1 MSRTLSIAAA
11 LGLSVAGAAGFLVM
25 PLILGAAVIDLDL
38 DEAQVG
44 YLAAVVLAGST
55 VSALCAAAIVRKA
68 SWHLIGHVGL
78 GLQIVGFIITAFL
91 DSFVP
96 VLAAITVASLGG
108 GITYSLALTALSDHQ
123 NASGLFGFSI
133 AGQVLFQVI
142 GMILLPVFLEPGGFG
157 LSLLVLAGIA
167 FIAFPVVRLLPPGG
181 REDMQYA
188 SITTSEIFSQS
199 KGIFALTGCFFFFV
213 NIGALWAY
221 IERIGSMA
229 GFDPESLGQAM
240 AAGVAFGV
248 LGSLV
253 ASWQKDRYGLVL
265 PLSLGTVGTLGGL
278 ALLSVPSSLV
288 VFFAG
293 FALYNFVWNYSLTYQ
308 YTAVAQSDTSGR
320 FVAATPTFHGLGGTV
335 GPIVAAMYVAP
346 GNLMSVSVVAG
357 SAVVISLI
365 MFIPAVLRKRL
376 TS

>member
-1 MSRTLSIAAA
+1 MSRTLSVAAA

-25 PLILGAAVIDLDL
+25 PLVLGAAVIDLDL

-44 YLAAVVLAGST
+44 YLGAVVLAGST
-55 VSALCAAAIVRKA
+55 VSALCAAAVVRKA
-68 SWHLIGHVGL
+68 SWHLIGYIGL
-78 GLQIVGFIITAFL
+78 GLQIAGLTVAAFL

-96 VLAAITVASLGG
+96 VVAAITVASLGG

-123 NASGLFGFSI
+123 NASELFGFSI
-133 AGQVLFQVI
+133 AAQVLFQVI
-142 GMILLPVFLEPGGFG
+142 GMILLPVFLKPGGLG

-167 FIAFPVVRLLPPGG
+167 LIAFPVVKFLPLGG
-181 REDMQYA
+181 REDEQYA
-188 SITTSEIFSQS
+188 SITTSEIFSQPR
-199 KGIFALTGCFFFFV
+199 GIFALTGCFFFFV

-221 IERIGSMA
+221 IERIGSKA
-229 GFDPESLGQAM
+229 GFVPESLGQAM

-253 ASWQKDRYGLVL
+253 AAWQKDRYGLVL
-265 PLSLGTVGTLGGL
+265 PLSLGTVVTLGSL
-278 ALLSVPSSLV
+278 ALLAVPSSLL
-288 VFFAG
+288 VFFTG

-308 YTAVAQSDTSGR
+308 YTAVAASDTSGR

-335 GPIVAAMYVAP
+335 GPVIAAMYVAP
-346 GNLMSVSVVAG
+346 GNLVPVSIVAG

-365 MFIPAVLRKRL
+365 MFIPAVRGKRVA
-376 TS
+376 S